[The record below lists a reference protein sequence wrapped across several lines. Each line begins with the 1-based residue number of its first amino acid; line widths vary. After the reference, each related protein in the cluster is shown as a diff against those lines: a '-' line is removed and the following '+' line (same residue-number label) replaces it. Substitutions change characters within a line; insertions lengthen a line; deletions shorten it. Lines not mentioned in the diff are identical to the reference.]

1 MASSQTGDQ
10 SQSEQRSSK
19 RTRFRDLSAE
29 EQEARRD
36 SIRHSAAHVLAE
48 AVLKRIPEAKLTIGP
63 PIRDGFYYDFDVPQP
78 FTPGDLA
85 EIEDQMRASIRANT
99 AFVER
104 EVERDAAR
112 ELVADNPY
120 KLEILDGIP
129 AGERVTFCSHSDG
142 GFEDLCR
149 GGHVESTGEIKAFKL
164 LSTAGA
170 YWRGS
175 EANPML
181 QRIYGTA
188 WESREAMRDHLKRR
202 EEAERRD
209 HRRLGSRMG
218 LYFFDPVAP
227 SNPFFL
233 PKGAFVYNTLVDY
246 VRELYGRYGYDEVIT
261 PQMFKT
267 DLFKTSG
274 HYDNYI
280 DSMYMLQIDEQE
292 YGIKPMN
299 CPSHAVMYRQSLH
312 SYRDLPIR
320 YADFGRLHRYEL
332 SGVTQG
338 LTRVRSFSQDDAH
351 IFCTP
356 EQVAEE
362 VNGFINMLSESYDVF
377 GFDRQ
382 RYVLSLRPDKRV
394 GSDADWDRAESALQS
409 VLESRGDVFELA
421 PGEGAFYGPKIDI
434 FVPDALDREWQ
445 LGTVQVDFNQP
456 ERFDLEY
463 VKPMNCPSHAVM
475 YRQSLHSYRDL
486 PIRYADFGR
495 LHRYELSGVTQGLTR
510 VRSFSQDDAHIFC
523 TPEQVA
529 EEVNGFINMLSE
541 SYDVFGFDRQRYVLS
556 LRPDKRVGSDAD
568 WDRAESALQ
577 SVLESRGD
585 VFELAPGEGAFYG
598 PKIDIFVPDALDRE
612 WQLGTVQVDFNQPE
626 RFDLEYV
633 KADGARD
640 RTVMIHRAMLGS
652 LERFMGVLIEH
663 LAGNLPLWLAPSQAV
678 VIPIADRHNEYAD
691 TVAARMSD
699 CGLRATVND
708 ASERMNAKIRDAQL
722 QKINYMLV
730 AGDRESESGS
740 VSVRTRAGDDL
751 GAKPLQE
758 VIEMLT
764 GEVASRA
771 LES

>member
-10 SQSEQRSSK
+10 SQSEQQSSK

-85 EIEDQMRASIRANT
+85 EIEDEMRASIRANT

-142 GFEDLCR
+142 AFEDLCR

-434 FVPDALDREWQ
+434 FVPDALE
-445 LGTVQVDFNQP
+445 
-456 ERFDLEY
+456 
-463 VKPMNCPSHAVM
+463 
-475 YRQSLHSYRDL
+475 
-486 PIRYADFGR
+486 
-495 LHRYELSGVTQGLTR
+495 
-510 VRSFSQDDAHIFC
+510 
-523 TPEQVA
+523 
-529 EEVNGFINMLSE
+529 
-541 SYDVFGFDRQRYVLS
+541 
-556 LRPDKRVGSDAD
+556 
-568 WDRAESALQ
+568 
-577 SVLESRGD
+577 
-585 VFELAPGEGAFYG
+585 
-598 PKIDIFVPDALDRE
+598 RE

-663 LAGNLPLWLAPSQAV
+663 LAGNLPLWLAPMQAV
-678 VIPIADRHNEYAD
+678 VIPIADRHNEYAA

-722 QKINYMLV
+722 KKINYMLV

-771 LES
+771 LGS

>member
-1 MASSQTGDQ
+1 MASSSPQA
-10 SQSEQRSSK
+10 SEQSHSLDLSSK
-19 RTRFRDLSAE
+19 RTRFRDLSPA
-29 EQEARRD
+29 EQETRRNA
-36 SIRHSAAHVLAE
+36 IRHSAAHVLAE
-48 AVLKRIPEAKLTIGP
+48 AVLKRIPDAKLTIGP

-78 FTPGDLA
+78 FTPDDLA
-85 EIEDQMRASIRANT
+85 EIEDEMRASIRANT
-99 AFVER
+99 SFVER

-112 ELVADNPY
+112 ALVADNPY

-129 AGERVTFCSHSDG
+129 DGERVTFCSHSDG

-149 GGHVESTGEIKAFKL
+149 GGHVESTGEIRAFKL
-164 LSTAGA
+164 LTTAGA

-188 WESREAMRDHLKRR
+188 WESREAMRDYLKRR
-202 EEAERRD
+202 EEAEQRD
-209 HRRLGSRMG
+209 HRRIGSRMG

-233 PKGAFVYNTLVDY
+233 PKGAFVYNALVEY

-356 EQVAEE
+356 DQVADE

-377 GFDRQ
+377 GFDKQ

-394 GSDADWDRAESALQS
+394 GSDAAWDRAESALQS
-409 VLESRGDVFELA
+409 VLEARGDHFEMA

-434 FVPDALDREWQ
+434 FVPDALGREWQ
-445 LGTVQVDFNQP
+445 LGTVQ
-456 ERFDLEY
+456 
-463 VKPMNCPSHAVM
+463 
-475 YRQSLHSYRDL
+475 
-486 PIRYADFGR
+486 I
-495 LHRYELSGVTQGLTR
+495 
-510 VRSFSQDDAHIFC
+510 
-523 TPEQVA
+523 
-529 EEVNGFINMLSE
+529 
-541 SYDVFGFDRQRYVLS
+541 
-556 LRPDKRVGSDAD
+556 
-568 WDRAESALQ
+568 
-577 SVLESRGD
+577 
-585 VFELAPGEGAFYG
+585 
-598 PKIDIFVPDALDRE
+598 
-612 WQLGTVQVDFNQPE
+612 DFNQPE

-640 RTVMIHRAMLGS
+640 RPVMIHRAMLGS

-663 LAGNLPLWLAPSQAV
+663 LAGNLPLWLAPTQAV
-678 VIPIADRHNEYAD
+678 VIPIADRHNEYAA
-691 TVAARMSD
+691 TVAAQLSEH
-699 CGLRATVND
+699 GLRATVND

-730 AGDRESESGS
+730 AGDREAESGT
-740 VSVRTRAGDDL
+740 VSVRTRAGGNL
-751 GAKPLQE
+751 GAKLLQE
-758 VIEMLT
+758 VIEQLSAQSKT
-764 GEVASRA
+764 RQLDRNSHG
-771 LES
+771 